1 MLRRYSPFWITD
13 SMPKER
19 SIFTM
24 TSPGTGV
31 PAGGLAIDF
40 WANDEVPRR
49 PTNISKRVIE
59 RTMMARVLVWM
70 DSMFN
75 GKIRDFIA
83 L

>member
-1 MLRRYSPFWITD
+1 
-13 SMPKER
+13 
-19 SIFTM
+19 M